1 MPLIVDSHLDL
12 AWNALSWKRDLT
24 LSLAEVNRRE
34 QGMDDRRG
42 RGAATTTLPEMRRAG
57 VAVCLATLMARV
69 PTGKAANVH
78 DDLLDYPSQEIAH
91 GVARG
96 QLAYYRQ
103 LERSG
108 QVAVL
113 ESAEDLEAHW
123 SAWHS
128 AAETD
133 RPSMPLGLIV
143 AMEGC
148 DAVVTPHDLS
158 EWRQLGLR
166 CISLVHY
173 GRGIYAVGT
182 GDDGPLTNAG
192 RSMLHAMQRLSL
204 VLDVTH
210 LSDQSFWEAIDVY
223 TGPLIASHQ
232 NCRSLVPGQR
242 QFSDE
247 QIRVVIQRDGVVG
260 AALDAWM
267 LYPGWVR
274 GPTDEESTSR
284 SVVSMDAVADHID
297 HVCQLA
303 GNCRHVA
310 IGSDLDGGFGTEQTP
325 MGLDSI
331 RDLGKLEQ
339 ILAGRGFSDSDVA
352 AVMHG
357 NWLRFFR
364 EHLPPKAQT
373 TPAWRD

>member
-1 MPLIVDSHLDL
+1 MHLIVDSHLDL

-24 LSLAEVNRRE
+24 LSVTELNRRE
-34 QGMDDRRG
+34 QGMVDRRG

-57 VAVCLATLMARV
+57 VAVCLATLLVRV

-78 DDLLDYPSQEIAH
+78 DDLLDCPSQEIAH

-103 LERSG
+103 LQRSG
-108 QVAVL
+108 QVTVL

-123 SAWHS
+123 SAWQ
-128 AAETD
+128 AAPPTD
-133 RPSMPLGLIV
+133 RQKLPLGLIV

-148 DAVVTPHDLS
+148 DAIVTPEDLP
-158 EWRQLGLR
+158 EWHRLGIR

-182 GDDGPLTNAG
+182 GDDGPLTPAG
-192 RSMLHAMQRLSL
+192 RSMLRAMERLSI

-210 LSDQSFWEAIDVY
+210 LSDRSFWEAIDAY
-223 TGPLIASHQ
+223 GGPLIASHQ

-242 QFSDE
+242 QFSDD
-247 QIRVVIQRDGVVG
+247 QIRVVIQRDGVIG

-274 GPTDEESTSR
+274 GPTDDTSTSR
-284 SVVSMDAVADHID
+284 SVVSIDAVADHIE

-303 GNCRHVA
+303 GNCRHTA

-325 MGLDSI
+325 TGLDSI
-331 RDLGKLEQ
+331 CDLGKLQQ
-339 ILAGRGFSDSDVA
+339 ILSARGFSDSDIA
-352 AVMHG
+352 AVTHG

-364 EHLPPKAQT
+364 EHLPSHSQS
-373 TPAWRD
+373 TPS

>member
-1 MPLIVDSHLDL
+1 MKLIIDSHLDL

-24 LSLAEVNRRE
+24 LPLAEVNRRE
-34 QGMDDRRG
+34 RGMDDRRG
-42 RGAATTTLPEMRRAG
+42 RGVATTTLPEMRRAG

-103 LERSG
+103 LERRG
-108 QVAVL
+108 QVAIL
-113 ESAEDLEAHW
+113 ERDADLDAHW
-123 SAWHS
+123 SAWR
-128 AAETD
+128 AAGDAE
-133 RPSMPLGLIV
+133 RQQMPIGLIV

-148 DAVVTPHDLS
+148 DAIVSPDDLS
-158 EWRQLGLR
+158 AWWQLGLR

-173 GRGIYAVGT
+173 GRGVYAAGT
-182 GDDGPLTNAG
+182 GDEGPLTSAG
-192 RSMLHAMQRLSL
+192 RTILREMERLSV

-210 LSDQSFWEAIDVY
+210 LSDQSFWQAVDVY

-232 NCRSLVPGQR
+232 NCRTLVPGQR
-242 QFSDE
+242 QFTDE
-247 QIRVVIQRDGVVG
+247 QIRVVIERGGVVG

-284 SVVSMDAVADHID
+284 GVVAIDAVADHID

-303 GNCRHVA
+303 GNCRHIA

-325 MGLDSI
+325 TGLDSI
-331 RDLGKLEQ
+331 SDLGKLEQ
-339 ILAGRGFSDSDVA
+339 ILADRGFSDSDIA

-364 EHLPPKAQT
+364 EHLPSEAGSR
-373 TPAWRD
+373 PA